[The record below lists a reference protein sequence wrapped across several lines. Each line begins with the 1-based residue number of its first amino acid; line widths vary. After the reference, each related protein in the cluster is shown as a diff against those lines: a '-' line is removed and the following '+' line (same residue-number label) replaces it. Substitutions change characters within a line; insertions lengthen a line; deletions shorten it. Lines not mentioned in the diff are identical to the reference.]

1 MVSLNQNI
9 CYIIIIPAFG
19 VVSQVIAHFSNKP
32 IFGQNGPKTKVLAT
46 NYMQEFRNMIKE
58 KTNYGSYHQYYGK
71 S

>member
-32 IFGQNGPKTKVLAT
+32 IFGQNGPEKRKSLFLAT
-46 NYMQEFRNMIKE
+46 NYMQELQISRR
-58 KTNYGSYHQYYGK
+58 
-71 S
+71 